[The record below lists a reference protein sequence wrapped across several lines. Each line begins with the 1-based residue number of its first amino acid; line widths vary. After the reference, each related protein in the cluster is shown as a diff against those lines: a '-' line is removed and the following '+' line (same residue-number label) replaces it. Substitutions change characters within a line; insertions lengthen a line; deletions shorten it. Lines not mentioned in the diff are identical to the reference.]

1 MNKVETME
9 RLTSMWYGLEF
20 KKRLEVFRTEK
31 LIWFLTG
38 LALGLC
44 LAIVVGLL
52 SLGGLR

>member
-31 LIWFLTG
+31 LIYFLSG
-38 LALGLC
+38 LAIGLF

-52 SLGGLR
+52 SLGGL